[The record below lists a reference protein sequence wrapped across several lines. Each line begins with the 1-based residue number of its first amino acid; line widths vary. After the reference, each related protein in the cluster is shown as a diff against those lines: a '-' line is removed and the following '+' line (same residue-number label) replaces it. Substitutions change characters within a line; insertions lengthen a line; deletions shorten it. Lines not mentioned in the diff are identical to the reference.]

1 MQGGRG
7 GGGESG
13 SVGGGGEREGGT
25 NVSYS
30 KSHDFSCK
38 RLQWVSDPESR
49 EITKCTDGH
58 Y

>member
-1 MQGGRG
+1 MCGG
-7 GGGESG
+7 GGGEQ
-13 SVGGGGEREGGT
+13 GGEREGGT
-25 NVSYS
+25 SVSHS
-30 KSHDFSCK
+30 KSHDFGCK